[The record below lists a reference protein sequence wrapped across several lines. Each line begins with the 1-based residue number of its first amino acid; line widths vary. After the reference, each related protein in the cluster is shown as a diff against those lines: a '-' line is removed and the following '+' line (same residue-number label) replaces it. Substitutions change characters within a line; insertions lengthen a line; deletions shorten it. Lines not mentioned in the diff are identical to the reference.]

1 MNKANHDLQNIGI
14 ATIGG
19 GCFWCLDPIYD
30 QLRGIEKVESGYSG
44 GSIPNPSYELV
55 CTGSTNHAEVVQLTF
70 NQTKIT
76 FREILDIFFTIHD
89 PTTLNRQGG
98 DMGIQ
103 YRSIILYH
111 TEDQYKIAREV
122 IDELETVGIWETPIV
137 TEVAPYHIF
146 YLAEDY
152 HQGYYR
158 KNPNQGYC
166 QMVITP
172 KINKFRKKYL
182 DILKPM

>member
-1 MNKANHDLQNIGI
+1 MNKDNHDLQNIGI
-14 ATIGG
+14 ATIRG
-19 GCFWCLDPIYD
+19 GCFWCLDAVYE
-30 QLRGIEKVESGYSG
+30 QLRGIKKVVSGYSG
-44 GSIPNPSYELV
+44 GLIPNPSYELV

-98 DMGIQ
+98 DMGTQ

-137 TEVAPYHIF
+137 TEVVPYHIF

>member
-19 GCFWCLDPIYD
+19 GCFWCLDAVYK
-30 QLRGIEKVESGYSG
+30 QLRGIKKVVSGYSG

-55 CTGSTNHAEVVQLTF
+55 CTGSTKHAEVVQLTF

-98 DMGIQ
+98 DMGTQ

-137 TEVAPYHIF
+137 TEVVPYHIF

-166 QMVITP
+166 
-172 KINKFRKKYL
+172 
-182 DILKPM
+182 

>member
-1 MNKANHDLQNIGI
+1 MNIYHTDLHDNKF

-19 GCFWCLDPIYD
+19 GCFWCLDPVYN
-30 QLRGIEKVESGYSG
+30 QLRGIEKVVSGYSG
-44 GSIPNPSYELV
+44 GSIHNPSYEMV
-55 CTGSTNHAEVVQLTF
+55 CTGSTGHAEVVQLTF
-70 NQTKIT
+70 KQTKIT

-98 DMGIQ
+98 DSGTQ

-111 TEDQYKIAREV
+111 TKDQFKIARAV
-122 IDELETVGIWETPIV
+122 IDELEAKKIWENPIV
-137 TEVAPYHIF
+137 TEVIPYQVF
-146 YLAEDY
+146 YPAEEY

-172 KINKFRKKYL
+172 KVNKFRKKYL
-182 DILKPM
+182 DILKPI